1 MRCLSKGGLGITDT
15 VLAAVQA
22 LSDSG
27 METEM
32 GITLCLCVS
41 IMLIAREANPGVD
54 RSSGW
59 DGRGGS
65 VGKCGS

>member
-15 VLAAVQA
+15 VWAAVQA

-27 METEM
+27 MEIGM

-41 IMLIAREANPGVD
+41 IMRIAREVNPGVD

-59 DGRGGS
+59 GGGGRS
-65 VGKCGS
+65 VSEM